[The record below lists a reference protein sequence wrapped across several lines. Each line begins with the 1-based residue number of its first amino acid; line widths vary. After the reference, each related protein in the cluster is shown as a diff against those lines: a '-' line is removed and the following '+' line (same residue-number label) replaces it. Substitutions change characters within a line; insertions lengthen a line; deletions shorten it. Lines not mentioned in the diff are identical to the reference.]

1 MTIYGLFDAD
11 EYELPICYAMTLNGL
26 AYKTGIPRST
36 LYASLAYGRPI
47 QKKYKVEKISVYD
60 FDFA

>member
-36 LYASLAYGRPI
+36 LYMALVRNTVI
-47 QKKYKVEKISVYD
+47 RKKYKVEKITL
-60 FDFA
+60 